1 MNNRANIPD
10 GDAPN
15 ADAGADDAAPEP
27 AWLAIGRELKAI
39 AQIGLTFCRD
49 PYDRTRFERIREL
62 SAAVIAEGCGHD
74 ARSLVERFRIEAG
87 YATPKVD
94 VRAAVFKE
102 GRVLL
107 VREVSDGAWT
117 LPGGWA
123 DVNESPAE
131 SAVREVAE
139 ESGFE
144 ARATKLAAVY
154 DYRKRN
160 RPRHLD
166 SIYKLFFVC
175 ELLGGSARTSIETS
189 EVAFFARHEL
199 PSLSVGRTTAAQIER
214 MFRHAEEPGLPTDFD

>member
-1 MNNRANIPD
+1 VTE
-10 GDAPN
+10 
-15 ADAGADDAAPEP
+15 DDSTDEP
-27 AWLAIGRELKAI
+27 WLTIGRELKAI
-39 AQIGLTFCRD
+39 AQIGLTFNSD
-49 PYDRTRFERIREL
+49 PYDRERYERIREL
-62 SAAVIAEGCGHD
+62 AAAVIAQGSGHD
-74 ARSLVERFRIEAG
+74 MRPLLAEFRVETG

-94 VRAAVFKE
+94 VRAAAFE
-102 GRVLL
+102 SGRILL

-123 DVNESPAE
+123 DVNESPAA

-144 ARATKLAAVY
+144 ARVVKLAAVY

-166 SIYKLFFVC
+166 SIYKLFFIC
-175 ELLGGSARTSIETS
+175 ELTGGSPRPSIETS

-199 PSLSVGRTTAAQIER
+199 PNLSVGRTTAAQIER
-214 MFRHAEEPGLPTDFD
+214 MFCHAGEPGLPTEFD

>member
-1 MNNRANIPD
+1 VKD
-10 GDAPN
+10 E
-15 ADAGADDAAPEP
+15 AGAAEP
-27 AWLAIGRELKAI
+27 AWLTIGREMKAI
-39 AQIGLTFCRD
+39 AQIGLTFNRD
-49 PYDRTRFERIREL
+49 PYDRERYERIRQL
-62 SAAVIAEGCGHD
+62 AAAVIAEGSGHD
-74 ARSLVERFRIEAG
+74 VRSVLEAFRVDTG

-94 VRAAVFKE
+94 VRAAAFE
-102 GRVLL
+102 AGRILL

-123 DVNESPAE
+123 DVNETPAE

-144 ARATKLAAVY
+144 TRAVKLAAVY

-160 RPRHLD
+160 RPQHLD
-166 SIYKLFFVC
+166 SIYKLFFIC
-175 ELLGGSARTSIETS
+175 ELTGGSARASIETS

-199 PSLSVGRTTAAQIER
+199 PTLSVGRTNASQIER

>member
-1 MNNRANIPD
+1 MRDLDPIPH
-10 GDAPN
+10 GEVPN
-15 ADAGADDAAPEP
+15 EDAAAEP

-39 AQIGLTFCRD
+39 AQIGLTFSRD
-49 PYDRTRFERIREL
+49 PYDGARYERVREL
-62 SAAVIAEGCGHD
+62 SAALIAQGSGHD
-74 ARSLVERFRIEAG
+74 VRPLLEAFRAETG

-94 VRAAVFKE
+94 VRAAVFAG

-107 VREVSDGAWT
+107 VREVSDGLWT

-123 DVNESPAE
+123 DVNESPSV

-144 ARATKLAAVY
+144 ARAVKLAAVY

-160 RPRHLD
+160 RPHHLD
-166 SIYKLFFVC
+166 SIYKLFFLC
-175 ELLGGSARTSIETS
+175 ELTGGSARPSIETS

-199 PSLSVGRTTAAQIER
+199 PALSIGRTTAAQIER